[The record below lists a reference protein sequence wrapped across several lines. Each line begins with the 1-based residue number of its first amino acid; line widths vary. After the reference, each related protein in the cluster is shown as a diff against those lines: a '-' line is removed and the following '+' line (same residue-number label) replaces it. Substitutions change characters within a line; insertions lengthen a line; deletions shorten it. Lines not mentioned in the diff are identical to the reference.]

1 MVAGADQLVEIGA
14 QVRFRH
20 PLVRSAIY
28 AGASWKT
35 ARRCIWPWHRRRT
48 GQPTQTV
55 APGTAPAAK
64 APDEDVALELESSAG
79 RAQARGGL
87 AAAAAL
93 LGRSAAL
100 TGDPHERAERTL
112 AAARANFQSGAF
124 ETSLGL
130 LKTAQASG
138 LDEFH
143 GALADLLRGEIAL
156 ASFLGGEAPPL
167 LLKAAKRLEPL
178 DVALAREAY
187 LHSWE
192 GAMFAG
198 NFATTGTLREVS
210 RAALT
215 APRPEG
221 DPRLCDLAL
230 DAMALL
236 VVEGWSASAP
246 TLRGALAAVLNAAE
260 PADEEL
266 RYGWLLAVLPCA
278 LWDFEAWEALN
289 RRTTKL
295 ARDTGALA
303 VLPMTL
309 QSEGMQQTFAGEFA
323 SAASIIAQAEAIA
336 EVTGTQIGPYAGLLL
351 AGFESRGPEAL
362 TLITTTASAA
372 AAGRQ
377 GTLLQEAQW
386 LEALYYNGL
395 GRYRDA
401 LLPAREAS
409 VTDPELYISTW
420 ALPELVEAAARQ
432 RGRPAR
438 RRCGATVRRGR
449 SHLRYRLG
457 AGGRRPLTCA
467 GEYRPGR

>member
-1 MVAGADQLVEIGA
+1 M
-14 QVRFRH
+14 
-20 PLVRSAIY
+20 
-28 AGASWKT
+28 
-35 ARRCIWPWHRRRT
+35 
-48 GQPTQTV
+48 
-55 APGTAPAAK
+55 
-64 APDEDVALELESSAG
+64 
-79 RAQARGGL
+79 
-87 AAAAAL
+87 
-93 LGRSAAL
+93 
-100 TGDPHERAERTL
+100 
-112 AAARANFQSGAF
+112 
-124 ETSLGL
+124 
-130 LKTAQASG
+130 
-138 LDEFH
+138 
-143 GALADLLRGEIAL
+143 RGEIAL

-309 QSEGMQQTFAGEFA
+309 QSEGMQQTFAGEFR
-323 SAASIIAQAEAIA
+323 SAASFIAQAEAIA

-420 ALPELVEAAARQ
+420 ALPELVEAAARSGDAPLAVDAVRQ
-432 RGRPAR
+432 FDEVAATSGTDWALGVGARLRALVSTDQVAEGCYRAAIEHLSCTRLRPDLA
-438 RRCGATVRRGR
+438 R
-449 SHLRYRLG
+449 SHLLYGEWLRRQNRRVDARDQLRRAYDMFSEMEMVAFGERARHELLATGETVRKRRDDTRERPHAPGG
-457 AGGRRPLTCA
+457 ADSPSRR
-467 GEYRPGR
+467 